1 MARFPP
7 LLLRRDAYRCVRATL
22 IIRLVYRLAGYKGVK
37 SALELLWLCAG
48 LMRSSLTV
56 FMDSLDPDELIL
68 FVFLRG
74 RGRGIQWQFSLS
86 SSPTVV
92 SDKRDIFL
100 ILTPFTSFILLVIN
114 PI

>member
-48 LMRSSLTV
+48 SMRSSLTV

-74 RGRGIQWQFSLS
+74 RGIQWQFSL

-92 SDKRDIFL
+92 SDKRDIFF

>member
-68 FVFLRG
+68 FVFLRW
-74 RGRGIQWQFSLS
+74 RGIQWQFL

-92 SDKRDIFL
+92 SDKRDIFF

>member
-1 MARFPP
+1 
-7 LLLRRDAYRCVRATL
+7 
-22 IIRLVYRLAGYKGVK
+22 
-37 SALELLWLCAG
+37 
-48 LMRSSLTV
+48 
-56 FMDSLDPDELIL
+56 MDSLDPDELIL

-74 RGRGIQWQFSLS
+74 RGIQWQFSL

-92 SDKRDIFL
+92 SDKRDIFF

>member
-56 FMDSLDPDELIL
+56 FMDSLDPDELIP
-68 FVFLRG
+68 FVFL
-74 RGRGIQWQFSLS
+74 RGIQWQFSL

-92 SDKRDIFL
+92 SDKRDIFF

>member
-74 RGRGIQWQFSLS
+74 IQCQFSLS
-86 SSPTVV
+86 FPTVV
-92 SDKRDIFL
+92 SDKRDIFF

>member
-74 RGRGIQWQFSLS
+74 RGIQWQFSLS

-100 ILTPFTSFILLVIN
+100 ILTRFTSSSRD
-114 PI
+114 

>member
-74 RGRGIQWQFSLS
+74 RGIQWQFFL